1 MQSPHKR
8 KISVFKSQMVHL
20 LNRNFVVKIRIP
32 VNVNSKDLLSKARKN
47 TKVQTF
53 KKDGVKNASAS
64 FMLVTKQLAKSQ
76 KIYINQRTA

>member
-8 KISVFKSQMVHL
+8 KISVFESQMVHL

-53 KKDGVKNASAS
+53 KKRRSEKCKCFVYAGNKAVSKKPED
-64 FMLVTKQLAKSQ
+64 L
-76 KIYINQRTA
+76 Y